1 MHVTEPSQAMADPVA
16 NAVIDEPAKP
26 ETTSADFTEST
37 TVNMWDNIRTENNSD
52 ADDSDMPAILRR
64 RKKNKD

>member
-1 MHVTEPSQAMADPVA
+1 MADPVT
-16 NAVIDEPAKP
+16 NAAIDEPAKP

-37 TVNMWDNIRTENNSD
+37 TVNMWDNIRTDNSNE